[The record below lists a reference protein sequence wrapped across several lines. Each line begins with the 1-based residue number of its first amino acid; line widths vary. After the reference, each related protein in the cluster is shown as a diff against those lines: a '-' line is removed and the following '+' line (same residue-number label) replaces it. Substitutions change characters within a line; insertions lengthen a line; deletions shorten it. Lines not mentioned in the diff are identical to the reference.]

1 MATRLGEIMRETSET
16 RIEVRWDLDGRGDY
30 DVATEIGFLDHML
43 AALAR
48 HGRFDLRVRAK
59 GDLHIDEHHTVE
71 DVGITLGQALN
82 QALGDRKGLRRFG
95 DARVPMDD
103 ALAEVAIDLSGRGLG
118 VLDLPLLGQAVGGIH
133 GQMVPHFFRSLA
145 SEARMTLH
153 ATIIR
158 GENDHHRV
166 EAIFKALARALDDAT
181 RIDERIAGELPTT
194 KGAL

>member
-1 MATRLGEIMRETSET
+1 MARRVGEITRETSET
-16 RIEVRWDLDGRGDY
+16 RTEVRWDLDGRGDY

-118 VLDLPLLGQAVGGIH
+118 VLDLPLLGQAVGGIQ

-166 EAIFKALARALDDAT
+166 EAVFKALARALDDAT

>member
-1 MATRLGEIMRETSET
+1 MARRVGEITRETSET

-166 EAIFKALARALDDAT
+166 EAVFKALARALDDAT

>member
-1 MATRLGEIMRETSET
+1 MARRLGEITRETSET

-166 EAIFKALARALDDAT
+166 EAVFKALARALDDAT

>member
-48 HGRFDLRVRAK
+48 HGRFDLRVRAR
-59 GDLHIDEHHTVE
+59 GDLHIDAHHTVE

-166 EAIFKALARALDDAT
+166 EAVFKALARALDDAT

-194 KGAL
+194 KGAM

>member
-1 MATRLGEIMRETSET
+1 MARRLGEITRETSET

>member
-166 EAIFKALARALDDAT
+166 EAVFKALARALDDAT